1 MHVDLWFC
9 VSCAVL
15 HTAEGTRAPVHR
27 YDDVVDEARARAAQ
41 PDRGADQVIRL
52 AETSG
57 RRMVDDR
64 LATRGYRPVLVE
76 QERAI
81 LFADEEAG
89 RDRFYP
95 RLRAI
100 Q

>member
-1 MHVDLWFC
+1 
-9 VSCAVL
+9 
-15 HTAEGTRAPVHR
+15 
-27 YDDVVDEARARAAQ
+27 
-41 PDRGADQVIRL
+41 
-52 AETSG
+52 
-57 RRMVDDR
+57 MVDDR

>member
-1 MHVDLWFC
+1 
-9 VSCAVL
+9 
-15 HTAEGTRAPVHR
+15 
-27 YDDVVDEARARAAQ
+27 
-41 PDRGADQVIRL
+41 
-52 AETSG
+52 
-57 RRMVDDR
+57 MVDDR

-81 LFADEEAG
+81 SFADEEAG

-95 RLRAI
+95 RLRGI